1 MAEPAILTRRE
12 RVSIGNDK
20 IILAVILVGDNIQ
33 LYDNRELINRLHPRD
48 KGRIGELL
56 VKIANTDF
64 RSIVL

>member
-1 MAEPAILTRRE
+1 MAEPQILTRRE

-48 KGRIGELL
+48 KDRIGELL

-64 RSIVL
+64 RSIIL